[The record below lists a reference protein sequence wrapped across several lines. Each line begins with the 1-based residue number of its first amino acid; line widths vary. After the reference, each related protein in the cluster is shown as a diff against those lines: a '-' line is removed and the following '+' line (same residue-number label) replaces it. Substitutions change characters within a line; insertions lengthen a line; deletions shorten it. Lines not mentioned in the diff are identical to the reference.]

1 MARLTN
7 NQKKQIEALRMK
19 GSGYKRTADTLGI
32 SLSTVKSYCRRHGL
46 ASGDVIVE
54 EPRKEPAPH
63 REPIMRSP
71 KDEKTEPVCDVTLS
85 FADESEFSL
94 RDLACILTHSPV
106 GR

>member
-1 MARLTN
+1 MARLTD
-7 NQKKQIEALRMK
+7 NQKKQIEVLRMK

-32 SLSTVKSYCRRHGL
+32 SVSTVKSYCRRHGL

-54 EPRKEPAPH
+54 ESSKKPAPH
-63 REPIMRSP
+63 REAIAHTP
-71 KDEKTEPVCDVTLS
+71 KVEKTEPVCDVTLS

-106 GR
+106 RR